1 MPTTYELNMPPEVGA
16 TSLVGTLPTA
26 GGTVSN
32 TWPDVT
38 SATFVEGSTASRNG
52 PATPFKVA

>member
-38 SATFVEGSTASRNG
+38 SATFVEGSTA
-52 PATPFKVA
+52 